1 MKTKTINFSALFTL
15 FFIILST
22 IPVDASNLSF
32 DISFDVNKFDITL
45 DNKGLLHIISKD
57 NDEQYWFSDK
67 CAPALPFLSYNYGI
81 NEPYIYNIKN
91 IKKQKHL
98 IDSCVIIA
106 SNPVPIPT
114 NGVTSSKFDKHN
126 VNYESKM
133 YPENTIKIS
142 GSSNWSDFTILH
154 MTVCPFE
161 YDARTGE
168 LFFIDKISVNLE
180 INNNSSTHL
189 PSYKCPA
196 PIKAITSYT
205 DKDYHYKSPKYNN
218 SDIKADLDYLIITN
232 NQLKASFEPLLE
244 WKKIKGLQS
253 EIITVEEISDKYPWL
268 SSTPMQIKSYL
279 YDKYIN
285 EGLKY
290 VLLGGDDKIVPT
302 LKCYCN
308 ANDIK
313 YDTMPVDLFY
323 SCFDGSFDWDGNNNG
338 IFGEKDD
345 NINLT
350 SSIYVS
356 RVPTRDNESTSQYV
370 KKLLEYEKNP
380 RWNNNILMAGEK
392 LYVDYKNNHS
402 DAEMQ
407 AEKLY
412 THIKALWNGTRFRLF
427 DCCSDFESNMSNECL
442 IQQLSKGYSFI
453 DMITHGTQT
462 TWSFNQF
469 TYDKN
474 KANKQENIG
483 HSIILTSACNT
494 NAFDSPYDAP
504 HTAFCNDPCLSES
517 FLRSYQSGIIAYW
530 GSSRENWTYGNETD
544 KLAPSLVFEKPFYEF
559 LFGDQ
564 IKNKNFAKLITLA
577 KMATI
582 QLAEENP
589 TYRWL
594 QYSMNPI
601 GDPEMSLYTTI
612 PKQLPEISII
622 YNDNSVLIDTGT
634 ENCKICIM
642 GQNDSGNSYYK
653 VFNNSSSVELFDI
666 PDIVSVCITK
676 QNYIPKHFTLT
687 LIQDLTI
694 NENINISSNIVRIGS
709 NVNPTKSTG
718 NVNIINGNVVIEVDT
733 IEIENGFEVSKGAS
747 VQLLTK

>member
-1 MKTKTINFSALFTL
+1 MKTKTANPTVIITL
-15 FFIILST
+15 FIMILLLT
-22 IPVDASNLSF
+22 IPVDAKNVSIAINF
-32 DISFDVNKFDITL
+32 DENKFDMIL
-45 DNKGLLHIISKD
+45 DNEGLLHIISKD
-57 NDEQYWFSDK
+57 NDNQCWFSEK
-67 CAPALPFLSYNYGI
+67 NAPALPFLSYNYGI
-81 NEPYIYNIKN
+81 NTSCTYNLIN
-91 IKKQKHL
+91 IKKEKHL
-98 IDSCVIIA
+98 IDSCVLIA
-106 SNPVPIPT
+106 TNPIPIPT
-114 NGVTSSKFDKHN
+114 NATIENILNIDIP
-126 VNYESKM
+126 NYESKI
-133 YPENTIKIS
+133 YPDDNIKIS
-142 GSSNWSDFTILH
+142 GSSNWSDFTIIH

-168 LFFIDKISVNLE
+168 LFFIDQISVNLD

-189 PSYKCPA
+189 LSPRCPA
-196 PIKAITSYT
+196 PIKAITPYI
-205 DKDYHYKSPKYNN
+205 DKDYHYESPKYDN
-218 SDIKADLDYLIITN
+218 SEIKTNLDYLIITN
-232 NQLKASFEPLLE
+232 KQLKASFEPLLN
-244 WKKIKGLQS
+244 WKKTKGLQS
-253 EIITVEEISDKYPWL
+253 QIITIEEISDKYPCL

-308 ANDIK
+308 ANGFK

-356 RVPTRDNESTSQYV
+356 RIPTRDNKSTSQYIT
-370 KKLLEYEKNP
+370 KLLEYEKNP

-392 LYVDYKNNHS
+392 LYNENNHS
-402 DAEMQ
+402 DAEKQ
-407 AEKLY
+407 AEQLY
-412 THIKALWNGTRFRLF
+412 DYIKTMWNGTRFRLF

-469 TYDKN
+469 TYDTN
-474 KANKQENIG
+474 KADKQENIG

-517 FLRSYQSGIIAYW
+517 FLRSYKSGIIAYW
-530 GSSRENWTYGNETD
+530 GSSRENWTYGDVNG
-544 KLAPSLVFEKPFYEF
+544 KLDPSIVFEKPFYNF

-564 IKNKNFAKLITLA
+564 IKDKNFAKLITLA
-577 KMATI
+577 KMASI

-594 QYSMNPI
+594 QYSMNPM

-622 YNDNSVLIDTGT
+622 HNDNSVLIDTGT

-718 NVNIINGNVVIEVDT
+718 NVNIINGNVVIEADT